1 MAKNTTAKS
10 KQIKFMES
18 TIKHD
23 NGFIED
29 VVIAYADVT
38 AETKN
43 IIGSMVKN
51 AKLIVDQCSKD
62 ATLSAWKNRWK
73 NTIVETTDNH
83 INVDGITLEVEL
95 SNGNKFSFYTSE
107 WGWINKSN

>member
-1 MAKNTTAKS
+1 MKKNTS
-10 KQIKFMES
+10 KGKKIKFMES

-38 AETKN
+38 TETKN
-43 IIGSMVKN
+43 IIGSMVKK
-51 AKLIVDQCSKD
+51 AKLIIDKCSKD
-62 ATLSAWKNRWK
+62 DTLLEWKNRWQGT
-73 NTIVETTDNH
+73 TIEVFDNH
-83 INVDGITLEVEL
+83 ISVDGLTLEVEL

-107 WGWINKSN
+107 WGWLRKDN

>member
-1 MAKNTTAKS
+1 MKKNTS
-10 KQIKFMES
+10 KEKKIKFMDS

-62 ATLSAWKNRWK
+62 ATLSVWKNRWQGT
-73 NTIVETTDNH
+73 TIEVSDNH
-83 INVDGITLEVEL
+83 ISVDGLTLEVEL

-107 WGWINKSN
+107 WGWIHKNK

>member
-1 MAKNTTAKS
+1 MKKNTRKE
-10 KQIKFMES
+10 KKIKFMDS

-29 VVIAYADVT
+29 IVIAYADVT

-62 ATLSAWKNRWK
+62 ATLLAWKNRWQ
-73 NTIVETTDNH
+73 ETTIEVSDNN
-83 INVDGITLEVEL
+83 INVDGLTLEVEL
-95 SNGNKFSFYTSE
+95 SNGNRFSFYTSE
-107 WGWINKSN
+107 WGWIRKNK